1 MEGFI
6 SYAHDDI
13 RLFREFR
20 KNLRSVERAFEIG
33 FWADT
38 SINAGYRW
46 DDEIRR
52 HIEAAEMFLLLVS
65 PAFLASDYIWEKEL
79 PAIRTRRSATDRVL
93 VLPVVLSPCYWQLV
107 GSARQAVPT
116 IDGSLKPIVEWHPQS
131 RGHEQARAA
140 IADTIEAFYGRPPKH
155 LDV

>member
-1 MEGFI
+1 MNGFI
-6 SYAHDDI
+6 SYAHDDY

-20 KNLRSVERAFEIG
+20 KNLRAVERAFEIG

-46 DDEIRR
+46 DDEIRG
-52 HIEAAEMFLLLVS
+52 HIDAAEMFLLLLS
-65 PAFLASDYIWEKEL
+65 PAFFASDYIWEKEL
-79 PAIRTRRSATDRVL
+79 PAIRARHVKVATVL
-93 VLPVVLSPCYWQLV
+93 VLPVVLRPCYWQLV
-107 GSARQAVPT
+107 GADRQAVPT

-155 LDV
+155 IDV